1 MRKHLVKFRH
11 KFNDIMRA
19 DRQTKRH
26 TDTLIGTL
34 RPPTGDDG
42 NSVQW
47 VKSMELNDWWKYYR
61 SREFL
66 ANVNSRS
73 RFSERELTFT
83 FAILCRPSV
92 RLSSDC
98 LSVCNVRAPY
108 SARWNFR
115 QFFFAVRIGTLAIP
129 WHPRKNLRRSPQG
142 NLSVGGGGGLNARGV
157 AKCSDFWHFEGHNL
171 EKVQDRT

>member
-1 MRKHLVKFRH
+1 
-11 KFNDIMRA
+11 MRA

-73 RFSERELTFT
+73 RSLYYV
-83 FAILCRPSV
+83 ARPSV
-92 RLSSDC
+92 CRLTVCLFVTFVRPTQPVEIFGNFSSPFGLVPWPSLDIHEKIYED
-98 LSVCNVRAPY
+98 RP
-108 SARWNFR
+108 R
-115 QFFFAVRIGTLAIP
+115 GT
-129 WHPRKNLRRSPQG
+129 SP
-142 NLSVGGGGGLNARGV
+142 SGGEGG
-157 AKCSDFWHFEGHNL
+157 
-171 EKVQDRT
+171 